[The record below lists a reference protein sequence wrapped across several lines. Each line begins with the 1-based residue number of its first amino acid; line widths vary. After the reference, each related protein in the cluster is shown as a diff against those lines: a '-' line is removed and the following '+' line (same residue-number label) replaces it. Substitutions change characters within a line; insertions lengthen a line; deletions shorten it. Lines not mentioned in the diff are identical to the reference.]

1 MEANKDIRIYG
12 TLVNHTV
19 NSALSDNNHNDALAY
34 AYQIYDDRF
43 GANPNADN
51 FQDAI
56 NKRVTAISYS
66 NGVTTID
73 GNLVVSGSV
82 ISSGSSTPA
91 TPTDT
96 SDIQALIDRIAA
108 LEGKVAQLE
117 LDIDALEQTIEN
129 LPSTPSQP
137 STPSGSSLWTLSQ
150 DGNYIVS
157 AKPAHAPGFY
167 DTTI

>member
-66 NGVTTID
+66 NGITTVNGD
-73 GNLVVSGSV
+73 LVVSGNLV
-82 ISSGSSTPA
+82 TETGEGSTSTL
-91 TPTDT
+91 
-96 SDIQALIDRIAA
+96 DIQSLIERISA
-108 LEGKVAQLE
+108 LEGKVAH
-117 LDIDALEQTIEN
+117 LEQVIEN
-129 LPSTPSQP
+129 LP

>member
-43 GANPNADN
+43 GANPNAAN

-73 GNLVVSGSV
+73 GNLVVSGNV
-82 ISSGSSTPA
+82 ISSGSSTPT

-108 LEGKVAQLE
+108 LEQTVAQLSGAIE
-117 LDIDALEQTIEN
+117 TINGQIESMGGDITQLGQDVDALEETVAN
-129 LPSTPSQP
+129 LPSSPSSP
-137 STPSGSSLWTLSQ
+137 STPSGS
-150 DGNYIVS
+150 
-157 AKPAHAPGFY
+157 
-167 DTTI
+167 

>member
-66 NGVTTID
+66 NGVTNID
-73 GNLVVSGSV
+73 GNLVVSGNV
-82 ISSGSSTPA
+82 ISGGSS

-96 SDIQALIDRIAA
+96 SNLQALIDRIAA

-117 LDIDALEQTIEN
+117 RDIDALEQTIAN

-150 DGNYIVS
+150 DGNYIISV
-157 AKPAHAPGFY
+157 KPAHAPGFY

>member
-43 GANPNADN
+43 GANPNAAN

-66 NGVTTID
+66 DGITIVNGD
-73 GNLVVSGSV
+73 LVVSGNL
-82 ISSGSSTPA
+82 ITETSGGSTG
-91 TPTDT
+91 TL
-96 SDIQALIDRIAA
+96 DIQSLIERISA

-117 LDIDALEQTIEN
+117 RVIEN
-129 LPSTPSQP
+129 LP
-137 STPSGSSLWTLSQ
+137 STPSGSSLWALSQ